1 MCVRLDTYK
10 LLIHSLE
17 LTALLLGLYTSLE
30 SFTFSDREI
39 LRNSLKQD
47 VIVAIDRIVLYL
59 QGLTNFYNSDF
70 YIGSTSM
77 LYLQGL
83 TNFNNSDFYTGST
96 SMPYVQGL
104 ANFYNSDFYI
114 GSKFSWLT
122 YCFEPNFTI
131 VIYQLC
137 WSYPHSKQQLT

>member
-47 VIVAIDRIVLYL
+47 VIVAIEGEEYEVVQVVQIQKL
-59 QGLTNFYNSDF
+59 
-70 YIGSTSM
+70 
-77 LYLQGL
+77 
-83 TNFNNSDFYTGST
+83 TGS
-96 SMPYVQGL
+96 
-104 ANFYNSDFYI
+104 N
-114 GSKFSWLT
+114 
-122 YCFEPNFTI
+122 
-131 VIYQLC
+131 
-137 WSYPHSKQQLT
+137 